1 MIKHY
6 TTQFNNHESYE
17 LLSSRVQLKF
27 SEMKTNPNEYRNLL
41 NCFNNSEVKMYNNN
55 YVLIFATE
63 IKKISLN
70 FEFWIA
76 MSRVRKLCGLCLQNK
91 QTQVFFIYF
100 TVITSSKYFKYRTG
114 TSTPYNSS
122 FLLCH
127 LIMFQLY

>member
-41 NCFNNSEVKMYNNN
+41 NCFDNSEVKMYNNN

-63 IKKISLN
+63 IKKYL
-70 FEFWIA
+70 
-76 MSRVRKLCGLCLQNK
+76 
-91 QTQVFFIYF
+91 
-100 TVITSSKYFKYRTG
+100 
-114 TSTPYNSS
+114 
-122 FLLCH
+122 
-127 LIMFQLY
+127 